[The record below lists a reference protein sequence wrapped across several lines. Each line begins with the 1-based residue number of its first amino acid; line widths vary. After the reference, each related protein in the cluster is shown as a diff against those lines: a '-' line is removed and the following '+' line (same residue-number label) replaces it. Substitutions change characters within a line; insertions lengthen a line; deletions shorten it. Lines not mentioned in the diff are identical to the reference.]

1 MINEEVFSRL
11 IAPVMRGVRLLIG
24 RGVLTG
30 IRDELKMQNVQL
42 AGMEGETFDDV
53 ERPQQYGQISVPLP
67 GAELFFACPGGQRD
81 QAVVLV
87 VDDRRYRPS
96 GLTSGDS
103 GLYHYEGHRIRLTKD
118 GRIIITCR
126 TLEIFADER
135 VSVDTPETVFTGDVI
150 VEKNLHVKGNLAI
163 DGTGMSKGT
172 FTMSEAKI
180 AGITYSGHV
189 HHDNG
194 KGSKTGGPEN
204 G

>member
-42 AGMEGETFDDV
+42 TGMEGETFDDV

-67 GAELFFACPGGQRD
+67 GAELFFVCPGGQRD

-135 VSVDTPETVFTGDVI
+135 VTVDTPEAVFTGDVI

-172 FTMSEAKI
+172 FTMSEAEI

-194 KGSKTGGPEN
+194 EGSKTGVPEN